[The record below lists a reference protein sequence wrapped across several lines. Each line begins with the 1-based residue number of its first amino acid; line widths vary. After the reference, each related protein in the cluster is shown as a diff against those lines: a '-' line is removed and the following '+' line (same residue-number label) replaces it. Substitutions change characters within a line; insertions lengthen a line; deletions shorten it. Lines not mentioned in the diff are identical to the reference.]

1 MTRVGQFAGALVQ
14 RLRSKPREAVK
25 PTEEGRQSFEQESLK
40 LLAEN
45 CGDVIF
51 RFGADG
57 QARYISPSVER
68 LYGYTV
74 SEIYAMGGNVV
85 ENGFIYDEDQQ
96 KVASAVHAHL
106 SGNLPHV
113 KLEFRIKRRD
123 GAVIWVET
131 NCSTILD
138 PNTGRP
144 TDIVFTMRDIHEKKI
159 LEAQLEAFARKD
171 GLTGIA
177 NRRSFDES
185 VEKEWH
191 RARGEH
197 NALSLLLIDIDY
209 FKAFNDAN
217 GHQAGD
223 DCLRTVAATIAAN
236 ARQEGDLAAR
246 YGGEEFAVI
255 LPRTDYKRAL
265 AASDR
270 IRSAVEALAIPHPG
284 SAADSVVTVSV
295 GVATAMAA
303 SGGTIE
309 MPHGLLQA
317 ADTAL
322 YKAKAGGRN
331 RTEGVLLFSPGEVTR
346 TAA

>member
-1 MTRVGQFAGALVQ
+1 MKRLGQFAGALVQ
-14 RLRSKPREAVK
+14 RLRSNPKEAGKPA
-25 PTEEGRQSFEQESLK
+25 EEGRQSFEQESLK

-51 RFGADG
+51 RFGVDG

-68 LYGYTV
+68 LYGCTL

-85 ENGFIYDEDQQ
+85 ENGFIYEEDQE
-96 KVASAVHAHL
+96 KVAAAVQGHF
-106 SGNLPHV
+106 SGTLPHV

-123 GAVIWVET
+123 GALIWVET

-138 PNTGRP
+138 PHTGRP

-185 VEKEWH
+185 LEKEWR
-191 RARGEH
+191 RALGEN
-197 NALSLLLIDIDY
+197 NALSLLIIDIDY

-223 DCLRTVAATIAAN
+223 DCLRTVAAAIAEN
-236 ARQEGDLAAR
+236 ATQEGGLAAR

-255 LPRTDYKRAL
+255 LPRTDYNRAL
-265 AASDR
+265 AAGER
-270 IRSAVEALAIPHPG
+270 IRSAVEALAVPHPG
-284 SAADSVVTVSV
+284 SEVDSVVTVSV

-331 RTEGVLLFSPGEVTR
+331 RIEGALLFSPREATR

>member
-1 MTRVGQFAGALVQ
+1 MKRLGQFAGALVR
-14 RLRSKPREAVK
+14 RLRTNPKEAGKPAV
-25 PTEEGRQSFEQESLK
+25 EGGHSFERESLK
-40 LLAEN
+40 LLAEK
-45 CGDVIF
+45 CDDVIF
-51 RFGADG
+51 RFAADG

-68 LYGYTV
+68 LYGRTV
-74 SEIYAMGGNVV
+74 GEIYAMGGNVA
-85 ENGFIYDEDQQ
+85 ENGFIYEKDQE
-96 KVASAVHAHL
+96 KVAAAVRGHF
-106 SGNLPHV
+106 SGTLQHV

-123 GAVIWVET
+123 GALIWVET

-138 PNTGRP
+138 PHTDQP
-144 TDIVFTMRDIHEKKI
+144 TDIIFTMRDINQKKI
-159 LEAQLEAFARKD
+159 LEAQLEALARKD

-185 VEKEWH
+185 LEKEWH
-191 RARGEH
+191 RALGEH
-197 NALSLLLIDIDY
+197 NALSLLIIDIDY

-223 DCLRTVAATIAAN
+223 DCLRTVAVAISECAT
-236 ARQEGDLAAR
+236 QEDELTAR
-246 YGGEEFAVI
+246 YGGEEFVVI
-255 LPRTDYKRAL
+255 LPRTDYNRAV
-265 AASDR
+265 AAGER
-270 IRSAVEALAIPHPG
+270 IRAAIEALAVPHPG
-284 SAADSVVTVSV
+284 SEADNVVTVSV
-295 GVATAMAA
+295 GVATVMAA

-331 RTEGVLLFSPGEVTR
+331 RVEGALLFSPRKPKR

>member
-1 MTRVGQFAGALVQ
+1 MTRLGQFAGALVQ
-14 RLRSKPREAVK
+14 RLRSKPQEANK
-25 PTEEGRQSFEQESLK
+25 PVQQARPNFEQESLK

-68 LYGYTV
+68 LYGCTL

-85 ENGFIYDEDQQ
+85 ENGFIYDEDRE
-96 KVASAVHAHL
+96 KVASAVRGHL
-106 SGNLPHV
+106 SGHLPHV

-138 PNTGRP
+138 PRTGRP

-185 VEKEWH
+185 IEKEWR
-191 RARGEH
+191 RALGEN
-197 NALSLLLIDIDY
+197 NALSLLIIDIDH

-223 DCLRTVAATIAAN
+223 DCLRTVATAIADNAT
-236 ARQEGDLAAR
+236 REGELAAR

-265 AASDR
+265 SASDR
-270 IRSAVEALAIPHPG
+270 IRSAVEALAIPHPCAEVDG
-284 SAADSVVTVSV
+284 VVTVSV

-317 ADTAL
+317 ADTEL

-331 RTEGVLLFSPGEVTR
+331 RIEGVLLFSPREAAR

>member
-1 MTRVGQFAGALVQ
+1 MKRLGQFAGALVH
-14 RLRSKPREAVK
+14 RLRSNPKEADR
-25 PTEEGRQSFEQESLK
+25 PTEERRQSFEQESLK

-68 LYGYTV
+68 LYGCTH

-85 ENGFIYDEDQQ
+85 ENGFIYDEDRA
-96 KVASAVHAHL
+96 KVASAVHGHL

-138 PNTGRP
+138 PHTGRP

-185 VEKEWH
+185 LEKEWR
-191 RARGEH
+191 RALGEN
-197 NALSLLLIDIDY
+197 NALSLLIMDIDC
-209 FKAFNDAN
+209 FKVFNDAN

-223 DCLRTVAATIAAN
+223 DCLRTVATTVAENAT
-236 ARQEGDLAAR
+236 QEGELAAR

-255 LPRTDYKRAL
+255 LPRTDYNRAL
-265 AASDR
+265 AAGER
-270 IRSAVEALAIPHPG
+270 IRSAVEALAVPHPG
-284 SAADSVVTVSV
+284 SEAGSVVTVSV
-295 GVATAMAA
+295 GVSTAMAA

-331 RTEGVLLFSPGEVTR
+331 RIEGALLFSPRDVTR